1 MSEQTEELHRAARCV
16 YIAMD
21 KPVADDLARILKA
34 AADHIALLE
43 KSNTT
48 MKEAHEH
55 ILEYWNHDENEKA
68 MSDAL
73 WHIIETS
80 EAALRNAGEGV

>member
-43 KSNTT
+43 KVAEAVVPCMNFDTDKGIQMVSNDLKAVLGQTLRAAGYL
-48 MKEAHEH
+48 KEKG
-55 ILEYWNHDENEKA
+55 NE
-68 MSDAL
+68 
-73 WHIIETS
+73 
-80 EAALRNAGEGV
+80 